1 MTRTISA
8 DFVDRSTQE
17 PDVIYVRN
25 EGDAAFVTPDG
36 IGRYWFDSEDE
47 AVEEYGDDL
56 PIEYVDH
63 ICDWDECDLNDNDF
77 CRGGMA

>member
-1 MTRTISA
+1 MSRTISA

-17 PDVIYVRN
+17 PDVIYVHN
-25 EGDAAFVTPDG
+25 ESGVAFVTPDG
-36 IGRYWFDSEDE
+36 IGRHWADSEDE

-63 ICDWDECDLNDNDF
+63 MCDYEVCDLNDKTY